1 MALDMNIIRQIFFKN
16 IIGEINLYN
25 LISFILKFF
34 IVFIVLYF
42 IYMIVKLIILD
53 IRNIDYSI
61 KKKVA
66 YIIVKDN
73 NKEETRYR
81 LEAVNKIGRSITND
95 IVLNSNLVSKEHADI
110 IESDGSYFVIDKNSS
125 NGTFV
130 NGQIVDSN
138 IELLNGDII
147 EIGDYKIEFIEEI
160 ISESLSEDE
169 DE

>member
-110 IESDGSYFVIDKNSS
+110 IESDGSYFIIDKNSS

-160 ISESLSEDE
+160 ISESVSEDE

>member
-1 MALDMNIIRQIFFKN
+1 
-16 IIGEINLYN
+16 
-25 LISFILKFF
+25 
-34 IVFIVLYF
+34 
-42 IYMIVKLIILD
+42 MIVKLIILD

-110 IESDGSYFVIDKNSS
+110 IESDGSYFIIDKNSS